1 MVAKRKRESSVTS
14 SNGIANGNSEAGP
27 SSAIATTPQVASK
40 SDRKGKGKQ
49 VDLVTNASG
58 QGPKI
63 LYSTAEGSKSWKKH
77 LGELPIHFGKAA

>member
-14 SNGIANGNSEAGP
+14 PNGIANGNSEAGP
-27 SSAIATTPQVASK
+27 SSAVATTPQVASK

-49 VDLVTNASG
+49 VDAESNIGG

-77 LGELPIHFGKAA
+77 LGELPIHSEKVA